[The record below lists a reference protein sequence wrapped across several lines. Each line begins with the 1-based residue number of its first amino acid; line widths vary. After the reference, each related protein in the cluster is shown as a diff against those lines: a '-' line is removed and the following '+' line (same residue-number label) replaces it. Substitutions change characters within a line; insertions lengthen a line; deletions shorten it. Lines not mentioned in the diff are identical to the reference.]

1 MKRKVG
7 EKFEVGKANMEFPDY
22 EIKIE
27 GQTPITY
34 ADAINKRIKN
44 ITRIKKDFERKD
56 KIMDEFENEN
66 QKRFDESFDKD
77 LVDKFMEYHEYP
89 GNYDDNRDAFD

>member
-1 MKRKVG
+1 MKRKVR

-44 ITRIKKDFERKD
+44 INRIKKDFEIKN
-56 KIMDEFENEN
+56 KIMTDFEYEN
-66 QKRFDESFDKD
+66 QKRFDESMDD
-77 LVDKFMEYHEYP
+77 VDDIEVAGETLFI
-89 GNYDDNRDAFD
+89 G